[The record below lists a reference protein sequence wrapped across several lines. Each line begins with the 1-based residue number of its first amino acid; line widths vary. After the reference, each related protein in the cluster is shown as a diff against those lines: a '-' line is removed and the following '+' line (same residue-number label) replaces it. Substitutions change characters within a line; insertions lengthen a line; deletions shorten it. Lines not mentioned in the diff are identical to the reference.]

1 MHFARTRHQDGNA
14 LVCALLAIIVLSTVG
29 ANVLMNCTTRYN
41 TASNGVRAW
50 KQALYAAESGGDIAF
65 NEIRKSVSD
74 PLNCFTTGWTNTIA
88 ISAGAGL
95 NVGPGGLL
103 LSSNAGLY
111 YYHSSPTS
119 NLGSDGLST
128 SSRVDLFLIDAVT
141 GNPWFRIRAQG
152 SAPVR
157 GLNRAG
163 MDDRVNTT
171 TRGDSLVRKIDFRFD
186 HFIAAYGPDG
196 DGLNKALVP
205 VSTPKITRRIELT
218 ASPVTPFD
226 AAIKVT
232 GSFYGLGSAA
242 MIDSY
247 NSANGPYRFVADNP
261 ADPAYANS
269 HSGNVE
275 IGTAVATFMGT
286 VYGNV
291 ATNGGTIV
299 RSNQIHGT
307 IDNNVP
313 ISLPPFKL
321 PSSLPLA
328 QINPPN
334 ILGNITIIPP
344 AVGSALAPSV
354 YVLSSVS
361 NSSKVTINAI
371 GGAETFVALHVTGD
385 ITGKI
390 TVNPNVH
397 LEVYFDGNMAVKAQ
411 EIINN
416 TGLAGNLQ
424 FYGISPTDPAT
435 TQTIDISP
443 PGNFAATIYAPGAD
457 VHINGNPDITGSV
470 VAKSFY
476 ANGNVSWHYD
486 RALDLT
492 GNLVDFRIASYVE
505 DTR

>member
-1 MHFARTRHQDGNA
+1 MHLTRPGQEQGNA

-41 TASNGVRAW
+41 AASNGVRAW
-50 KQALYAAESGGDIAF
+50 KQALYAAESGGDVAF
-65 NEIRKSVSD
+65 NEVRKSLSD

-88 ISAGAGL
+88 INVSAGL
-95 NVGPGGLL
+95 NLGPGGLTAT
-103 LSSNAGLY
+103 SNAGLY
-111 YYHSSPTS
+111 YYHSSPTIT
-119 NLGSDGLST
+119 LGSDGMST
-128 SSRVDLFLIDAVT
+128 SSRVDLFLIDALT
-141 GNPWFRIRAQG
+141 GNPWFRIRSQG
-152 SAPVR
+152 TAPVR
-157 GLNRAG
+157 GLNRVG

-186 HFIAAYGPDG
+186 HFIAAYGPNG

-205 VSTPKITRRIELT
+205 VTTPRITRRIELT
-218 ASPVTPFD
+218 ASPTTPFD
-226 AAIKVT
+226 AAIKVS

-247 NSANGPYRFVADNP
+247 NSTNGTYRFVANNP
-261 ADPAYANS
+261 ADPQYADS

-275 IGTAVATFMGT
+275 IGSAIATFMGE

-299 RSNQIHGT
+299 RSDQIHGT

-313 ISLPPFKL
+313 VSIPPYELPTSLPTPQL
-321 PSSLPLA
+321 NPLT
-328 QINPPN
+328 

-344 AVGSALAPSV
+344 VVGSAVLPSL
-354 YVLSSVS
+354 YVIPSLTSAKLTV
-361 NSSKVTINAI
+361 NAL
-371 GGAETFVALHVTGD
+371 GTAETFVAVHVTGD
-385 ITGKI
+385 ITKQI
-390 TVNPNVH
+390 TIGPHVH
-397 LEVYFDGNMAVKAQ
+397 LTLYVDGNIALKAQ
-411 EIINN
+411 DMVNQ
-416 TGLAGNLQ
+416 TGLAGNFQ
-424 FYGISPTDPAT
+424 IYGISPTDPTVA
-435 TQTIDISP
+435 QTISIAP
-443 PGNFAATIYAPGAD
+443 PGNFAATIYAPSAD
-457 VHINGNPDITGSV
+457 LSINGNPDITGAV

-486 RALDLT
+486 RALDLL

>member
-1 MHFARTRHQDGNA
+1 MHFARTRHQNGNA
-14 LVCALLAIIVLSTVG
+14 LLCALLAIIVLSTVG

-41 TASNGVRAW
+41 AASNGVRGW
-50 KQALYAAESGGDIAF
+50 KQALYAAESGGDVAF
-65 NEIRKSVSD
+65 NEIRKSISD

-88 ISAGAGL
+88 ISVGAGL
-95 NVGPGGLL
+95 NVGSGGLS
-103 LSSNAGLY
+103 LSSNASLY
-111 YYHSSPTS
+111 YYHSSPPTT
-119 NLGSDGLST
+119 LGSDGLST
-128 SSRVDLFLIDAVT
+128 TSRVDLFLIDAVT
-141 GNPWFRIRAQG
+141 GNPWYRIRTQG
-152 SAPVR
+152 TAPVR
-157 GLNRAG
+157 GLNRVG
-163 MDDRVNTT
+163 MDDRVNAT

-205 VSTPKITRRIELT
+205 VTSPKITRRIELT

-226 AAIKVT
+226 AAIKVS

-247 NSANGPYRFVADNP
+247 NSANGPYRFVAN
-261 ADPAYANS
+261 DPSDPDYPNS

-299 RSNQIHGT
+299 RSDQIHGT

-313 ISLPPFKL
+313 INIPPFKL
-321 PSSLPLA
+321 PSSLPLP
-328 QINPPN
+328 QITPPN
-334 ILGNITIIPP
+334 ILGNITITPP
-344 AVGSALAPSV
+344 VAGTALAPTL
-354 YVLSSVS
+354 YVLSSL
-361 NSSKVTINAI
+361 SSKVTVNAI

-397 LEVYFDGNMAVKAQ
+397 LQVYFDGNLQVKAQ
-411 EIINN
+411 DIINN
-416 TGLAGNLQ
+416 TDLAGNLQ
-424 FYGISPTDPAT
+424 FYGISPSDPSA
-435 TQTIDISP
+435 TQTIEISP
-443 PGNFAATIYAPGAD
+443 PGNFAGTIYAPGAD
-457 VHINGNPDITGSV
+457 LRINGNPDITGSV

-486 RALDLT
+486 RALNLE

>member
-1 MHFARTRHQDGNA
+1 MHIARTRHQDGNA
-14 LVCALLAIIVLSTVG
+14 LLCALLAIIVLSTVG

-41 TASNGVRAW
+41 AASNGVRAW
-50 KQALYAAESGGDIAF
+50 KQSLYAAESGGDIAF
-65 NEIRKSVSD
+65 NEIRKSISD

-95 NVGPGGLL
+95 NVGPSGLS
-103 LSSNAGLY
+103 LSSNASLY

-141 GNPWFRIRAQG
+141 GNPWYRIRAQG

-163 MDDRVNTT
+163 MDDRINAT

-205 VSTPKITRRIELT
+205 VNTPKISRRIELT
-218 ASPVTPFD
+218 AAPETPFD

-247 NSANGPYRFVADNP
+247 NSAYGPYRFVADNP
-261 ADPAYANS
+261 ADPQYANS

-275 IGTAVATFMGT
+275 IGTALATFMGT

-291 ATNGGTIV
+291 ATNGGTIR
-299 RSNQIHGT
+299 RSSQIYGT

-313 ISLPPFKL
+313 ISIPPFKL

-344 AVGSALAPSV
+344 AVGSTVMPSL
-354 YVLSSVS
+354 YVLSSLS
-361 NSSKVTINAI
+361 GKVTVNAL

-385 ITGKI
+385 ITGQI
-390 TVNPNVH
+390 TVGAHVH
-397 LEVYFDGNMAVKAQ
+397 LQVYFDGNINMKARD
-411 EIINN
+411 INN
-416 TGLAGNLQ
+416 LTGLASNLQ
-424 FYGISPTDPAT
+424 FYGISPTDPAA
-435 TQTIDISP
+435 TQTISISP
-443 PGNFAATIYAPGAD
+443 PGDFAATIYAPGAD
-457 VHINGNPDITGSV
+457 VTINGNPDITGSV

-492 GNLVDFRIASYVE
+492 GNLVDFHIASYVE
-505 DTR
+505 DIR

>member
-1 MHFARTRHQDGNA
+1 
-14 LVCALLAIIVLSTVG
+14 
-29 ANVLMNCTTRYN
+29 
-41 TASNGVRAW
+41 
-50 KQALYAAESGGDIAF
+50 
-65 NEIRKSVSD
+65 
-74 PLNCFTTGWTNTIA
+74 
-88 ISAGAGL
+88 L
-95 NVGPGGLL
+95 NVGPSGLS
-103 LSSNAGLY
+103 LSSNASLY
-111 YYHSSPTS
+111 YYHSSPS
-119 NLGSDGLST
+119 SDLGSDGLST

-141 GNPWFRIRAQG
+141 GNPWYRIRAQG

-163 MDDRVNTT
+163 MDDRINAT

-205 VSTPKITRRIELT
+205 VNTPKITRRIELT
-218 ASPVTPFD
+218 AAPVTPFD

-247 NSANGPYRFVADNP
+247 NSAYGPYRFVADNP
-261 ADPAYANS
+261 ADPQYANS

-291 ATNGGTIV
+291 ATNGGTIR
-299 RSNQIHGT
+299 RSSQIYGT

-313 ISLPPFKL
+313 ISIPPFKL

-344 AVGSALAPSV
+344 AVGSAVVPSL
-354 YVLSSVS
+354 YVLSSLS
-361 NSSKVTINAI
+361 GKVTVNAL

-385 ITGKI
+385 ITGQI
-390 TVNPNVH
+390 TVGAHVH
-397 LEVYFDGNMAVKAQ
+397 LQVYFDGNVNMKARD
-411 EIINN
+411 INN
-416 TGLAGNLQ
+416 LTGLASNLQ
-424 FYGISPTDPAT
+424 FYGISPTDPAA
-435 TQTIDISP
+435 TQTISISP
-443 PGNFAATIYAPGAD
+443 PGDFAATIYAPGAD
-457 VHINGNPDITGSV
+457 VTINGNPDITGSV

>member
-14 LVCALLAIIVLSTVG
+14 LLCALLAIIVLSTVG

-41 TASNGVRAW
+41 AASNGVRAW

-65 NEIRKSVSD
+65 NEIRKSISD

-88 ISAGAGL
+88 IDASAGL
-95 NVGPGGLL
+95 NVGSGGLS
-103 LSSNAGLY
+103 LSSNASLY
-111 YYHSSPTS
+111 YYHSSPPST
-119 NLGSDGLST
+119 LGSDGLST

-141 GNPWFRIRAQG
+141 GNPWYRIRAQG
-152 SAPVR
+152 TAPVR
-157 GLNRAG
+157 GLNRVG
-163 MDDRVNTT
+163 MDDRVNRT

-205 VSTPKITRRIELT
+205 VSGPKITRRIELT

-247 NSANGPYRFVADNP
+247 NSANGPYRFVANNP
-261 ADPAYANS
+261 SDPGYANS

-291 ATNGGTIV
+291 ATNGGTIR
-299 RSNQIHGT
+299 RSDQIHGT

-313 ISLPPFKL
+313 ISIPPFKL
-321 PSSLPLA
+321 PSSLPLP

-344 AVGSALAPSV
+344 ALGSALVPSL
-354 YVLSSVS
+354 YVLSSLTG
-361 NSSKVTINAI
+361 KVTVNAI

-385 ITGKI
+385 ITGQI
-390 TVNPNVH
+390 TVGPNVH
-397 LEVYFDGNMAVKAQ
+397 LQVYFDGNVDMKARD
-411 EIINN
+411 IKNL

-424 FYGISPTDPAT
+424 FYGISPTDPT
-435 TQTIDISP
+435 VTQTISISP
-443 PGNFAATIYAPGAD
+443 PGDFAATVYAPGAD
-457 VHINGNPDITGSV
+457 VTINGNPDIIGSV

-486 RALDLT
+486 RALNLE

>member
-1 MHFARTRHQDGNA
+1 MNFARTRQQDGNA
-14 LVCALLAIIVLSTVG
+14 LLCALLAIIVLSTIG
-29 ANVLMNCTTRYN
+29 TNVLMNCTTRYN

-65 NEIRKSVSD
+65 NEIRKSISD

-95 NVGPGGLL
+95 NLGSGGLS
-103 LSSNAGLY
+103 LSSNASLY
-111 YYHSSPTS
+111 YYHSSPPST
-119 NLGSDGLST
+119 LGSDGLST

-141 GNPWFRIRAQG
+141 GNPWYRIRAQG
-152 SAPVR
+152 TAPVR
-157 GLNRAG
+157 GLSRVG
-163 MDDRVNTT
+163 MDDRINAT

-186 HFIAAYGPDG
+186 HFIASYGPDG

-205 VSTPKITRRIELT
+205 VSSPKITRRIELT

-247 NSANGPYRFVADNP
+247 NSAYGPYRFVANNP
-261 ADPAYANS
+261 SDPQYPNS

-291 ATNGGTIV
+291 ATNGGTI
-299 RSNQIHGT
+299 RRADQIHGT

-313 ISLPPFKL
+313 IYLPPFEL
-321 PSSLPLA
+321 PSSLPLP

-344 AVGSALAPSV
+344 ALGSALAPSL
-354 YVLSSVS
+354 YVLSSLS
-361 NSSKVTINAI
+361 GKVTVNAL
-371 GGAETFVALHVTGD
+371 GGLETFVALHVTGN
-385 ITGKI
+385 ITGQI
-390 TVNPNVH
+390 TVGPHVH
-397 LEVYFDGNMAVKAQ
+397 LQVYFDGNIDMKARD
-411 EIINN
+411 IVNN

-424 FYGISPTDPAT
+424 FYGISPTDPMVS
-435 TQTIDISP
+435 QTIEISP
-443 PGNFAATIYAPGAD
+443 PGDFAATIYAPGAD
-457 VHINGNPDITGSV
+457 VRINGNPDIIGSV

-486 RALDLT
+486 RALDLM

>member
-14 LVCALLAIIVLSTVG
+14 LLCALLAIIVLSTVG

-41 TASNGVRAW
+41 AASNGVRAW

-65 NEIRKSVSD
+65 NEIRKSISD

-88 ISAGAGL
+88 INAGAGL
-95 NVGPGGLL
+95 NVGSGGLS
-103 LSSNAGLY
+103 LSSNASLY

-119 NLGSDGLST
+119 TLGSDGLST
-128 SSRVDLFLIDAVT
+128 NSRVDLFLIDAVT
-141 GNPWFRIRAQG
+141 GNPWYRIRAQG

-157 GLNRAG
+157 GLNRVG
-163 MDDRVNTT
+163 MDDRVNAT

-205 VSTPKITRRIELT
+205 VARPKITRRIELT
-218 ASPVTPFD
+218 AAPVTPFD
-226 AAIKVT
+226 AAIKVS

-247 NSANGPYRFVADNP
+247 NSANGPYRFVANNP
-261 ADPAYANS
+261 ADPQYPDS

-275 IGTAVATFMGT
+275 IGTAIATFMGT

-299 RSNQIHGT
+299 RSDQIQGT

-313 ISLPPFKL
+313 VSIPPFEL
-321 PSSLPLA
+321 PTSLPLA

-334 ILGNITIIPP
+334 ILGTITIIPP
-344 AVGSALAPSV
+344 AVGSAIAPSL
-354 YVLSSVS
+354 YVFSSLTAKLTV
-361 NSSKVTINAI
+361 NAV

-390 TVNPNVH
+390 TIGPNVH
-397 LEVYFDGNMAVKAQ
+397 LQVYVDGNVSVKAQ
-411 EIINN
+411 DIINQ

-424 FYGISPTDPAT
+424 IYGISPPDPST
-435 TQTIDISP
+435 TQTISIAP

-457 VHINGNPDITGSV
+457 VTINGNPDITGSV

-486 RALDLT
+486 RALNLE